1 MALLLTSLFASAL
14 MATEMAAPVSAVATE
29 ALKGAEQARH
39 TKKGAKAKSGPVAVR
54 EPTPGKLWTDGTPI
68 LPRPTTPPAIAPMVK
83 NTMPAVV
90 GIIATTA
97 GSSGGVDT
105 TDPFH
110 DFLEKMYGSG
120 GSASPGEKSE
130 PVRGIGTGFF
140 IRSDG
145 LVVTNGHVIE
155 GATDIQVQIG
165 VEEHPVRAHVV
176 GRDDPTDLA
185 LLKVD
190 APGPFPVLLLGDS
203 DATDVGEWVVAI
215 GNPFG
220 LSRTVTTGIISYKGR
235 RDVNPSGRPGYYDF
249 IQTDAAINPGNS
261 GGPLLDARGFAI
273 GINAAVNPSGQGIGF
288 AIPMNMVKEILP
300 QLSDRGYVTR
310 SWMGLSIQEQLT
322 ADLAASFGVPGGKG
336 VLVTEITAEG
346 PADQAGLKV
355 GDIITSF
362 DDEPLTESYRLRWL
376 ASIRGVGKPVKLR
389 YFRDGKEAT
398 AAVMLKERPGS
409 QPTAPPK
416 DQPLSSK
423 DPLGCA
429 VDETDQDGA
438 VRVTTVDVRGPAY
451 RVGVREG
458 DVIVEVDG
466 QKVEGKDAFKTTILR
481 RPRSGVTRLYV
492 RRGGRPI
499 FFGVRRDAPVTAST
513 TKPE

>member
-1 MALLLTSLFASAL
+1 MAFLTSSLVAAAL
-14 MATEMAAPVSAVATE
+14 ATAGMAAPVSTVATE
-29 ALKGAEQARH
+29 ALKGAERARH
-39 TKKGAKAKSGPVAVR
+39 VKKPARAKPAVAEVR
-54 EPTPGKLWTDGTPI
+54 APSVGKLWTDGAPI
-68 LPRPTTPPAIAPMVK
+68 LPRPTLPPIIAPMVK
-83 NTMPAVV
+83 ASMPAVV
-90 GIIATTA
+90 GIVATTA
-97 GSSGGVDT
+97 GSGGSVDAS
-105 TDPFH
+105 DPFH

-120 GSASPGEKSE
+120 GSSSGEKSE

-165 VEEHPVRAHVV
+165 VEERPVRAHVI

-185 LLKVD
+185 LLQVD
-190 APGPFPVLLLGDS
+190 APGPFPILQLGDS

-261 GGPLLDARGFAI
+261 GGPLLDGRGFVI

-300 QLSDRGYVTR
+300 QLSDRGYVSR
-310 SWMGLSIQEQLT
+310 SWMGLTIQDQLT
-322 ADLAASFGVPGGKG
+322 AELAASFGVPGGKG
-336 VLVTEITAEG
+336 VLVTEITADG
-346 PADQAGLKV
+346 PADLAGLKI
-355 GDIITSF
+355 GDVITSF
-362 DDEPLTESYRLRWL
+362 DDEPLSESYRLRWL
-376 ASIRGVGKPVKLR
+376 ASIHGAGKTVKMR
-389 YFRDGKEAT
+389 YVRDGKQ
-398 AAVMLKERPGS
+398 AVADLVLKERPGS
-409 QPTAPPK
+409 RPTAPPT
-416 DQPLSSK
+416 DAPLSPK
-423 DPLGCA
+423 DPLGCNVEDPGEA
-429 VDETDQDGA
+429 HEG
-438 VRVTTVDVRGPAY
+438 VRISSVDVRGPAY

-458 DVIVEVDG
+458 DLIVEIDG
-466 QKVEGKDAFKTTILR
+466 QKFKGKEGFRAAIQP

-499 FFGVRRDAPVTAST
+499 FFGVRRDTPVTT
-513 TKPE
+513 VNDRR